1 MKEYKATLNLVKGK
15 WYVCITVSEEVR
27 HLLNSQIKLST
38 GTSDKNEAQKQLPE
52 LAIKLK
58 KKIADAK
65 AILDADEL
73 RKEVNAIAD
82 KLNRSA
88 EFDRDNAKASQLVGI
103 LQQLSTSETQDVSHK
118 GKSHLSNL
126 KQHLSAHK
134 PSVGRGRTFK
144 QGNDEVKRVKSLLS
158 LLIGISFTKDNR
170 ISRIKEGIQNTRDLK
185 KGVYS

>member
-1 MKEYKATLNLVKGK
+1 M
-15 WYVCITVSEEVR
+15 
-27 HLLNSQIKLST
+27 ST

-58 KKIADAK
+58 QKIADAI

-73 RKEVNAIAD
+73 RKEVSAFAA

-88 EFDRDNAKASQLVGI
+88 EFDLDNANASQLVGI
-103 LQQLSTSETQDVSHK
+103 LQRLSTLGTQDVSHK

-134 PSVGRGRTFK
+134 PSVGRGWTFK
-144 QGNDEVKRVKSLLS
+144 QRNDEVKRVKSLLS
-158 LLIGISFTKDNR
+158 LLIGVSFTKDNR
-170 ISRIKEGIQNTRDLK
+170 ISRIKEGRQNTRDLK
-185 KGVYS
+185 KGGYS